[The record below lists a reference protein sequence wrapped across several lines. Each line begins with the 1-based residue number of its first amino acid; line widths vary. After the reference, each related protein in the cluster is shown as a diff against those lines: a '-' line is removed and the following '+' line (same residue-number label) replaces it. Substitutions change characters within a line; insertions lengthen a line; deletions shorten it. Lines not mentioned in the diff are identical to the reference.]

1 MRPLQLDDEEQALLR
16 GDAGRA
22 AQISAEIVVRMA
34 KATGADR
41 LIPIA
46 SAHIDGCLY
55 HGPVSTDFARQL
67 VDAGGAVR
75 VPTTLNVG
83 AIDMIHPE
91 LFRGS
96 AEAAASSRELARL
109 YAALGCRSTWTCA
122 PYQLSDRP
130 AFGEHIAWAESNAI
144 VFANSVLGARTARY
158 GDFIDIA
165 AAIIGRVPYS
175 GLHRDEDRL
184 GQVLFRL
191 DRISHRLA
199 DSDVLFATL
208 GHIIGRHA
216 EGQIPVVEGIDH
228 ASEDQLKA
236 LGAAAASSG
245 SIGMFHVVGVTPE
258 AETLPMAFGG
268 RPPLRVIDVSRE
280 DLLAAAAE
288 LSPSVSEPIGAVS
301 VGTPHFSLDEFRM
314 LRTLIGGR
322 ALSPR
327 IDFYVS
333 TGRDVMHEIDEQG
346 WLKEL
351 QNAGVQ
357 IVTDTC
363 TYITPIIKYRTGVV
377 MTNSAKWAWYAP
389 SNTGLRPVFGSLREC
404 VETAVNGELWRDE
417 SLWRDD

>member
-1 MRPLQLDDEEQALLR
+1 MPPINLTDEEHAMLR

-22 AQISAEIVVRMA
+22 AQIAAEIVVRMA
-34 KATGADR
+34 KVTGADR
-41 LIPIA
+41 LIPVT

-67 VDAGGAVR
+67 VDAGGAVS

-96 AEAAASSRELARL
+96 QETAAASRELARL
-109 YAALGCRSTWTCA
+109 YTALGCRSTWTCA
-122 PYQLSDRP
+122 PYQLAKRP

-165 AAIIGRVPYS
+165 AAITGRVPHS

-184 GQVLFRL
+184 GHTLFRL
-191 DRISHRLA
+191 ERVSPRLA
-199 DSDVLFATL
+199 ESDVLFATL
-208 GHIIGRHA
+208 GHVIGKHA
-216 EGQIPVVEGIDH
+216 AGQIPVVEGIER
-228 ASEDQLKA
+228 ATEDQLKA

-258 AETLPMAFGG
+258 AETLSMAFGG
-268 RPPLRVIDVSRE
+268 RAPARVIDVSRA
-280 DLLAAAAE
+280 DLAAAAAE
-288 LSPSVSEPIGAVS
+288 LSPSVDEPISAVS
-301 VGTPHFSLDEFRM
+301 VGTPHFSLEEFRM
-314 LRTLIGGR
+314 LRALIGGR
-322 ALSPR
+322 TFSPL

-333 TGRDVMHEIDEQG
+333 TGRDMMQQIDAAG
-346 WLKEL
+346 WLDEL
-351 QNAGVQ
+351 QQAGVQ

-363 TYITPIIKYRTGVV
+363 TYITPIIKHRTGVV

-389 SNTGLRPVFGSLREC
+389 GNTGLRPVFGSLREC

-417 SLWRDD
+417 SLWRD

>member
-1 MRPLQLDDEEQALLR
+1 LNDDEQAMLR

-22 AQISAEIVVRMA
+22 TQIAAEIIVRMA
-34 KATGADR
+34 KVTGADR
-41 LIPIA
+41 LIPVT

-55 HGPVSTDFARQL
+55 HGPVSVDFARQL
-67 VDAGGAVR
+67 VDHGGSVR
-75 VPTTLNVG
+75 IPTTLNVG

-96 AEAAASSRELARL
+96 KETAAASRELARL
-109 YAALGCRSTWTCA
+109 YTALGCRSTWTCA
-122 PYQLSDRP
+122 PYQLADRP

-165 AAIIGRVPYS
+165 AAIVGRVPHS

-184 GQVLFRL
+184 GQILFRL
-191 DRISHRLA
+191 DRLPPRLA

-216 EGQIPVVEGIDH
+216 AGRIPVVEGIDH
-228 ASEDQLKA
+228 ATEDQLKA

-258 AETLPMAFGG
+258 AETLAAAFGG
-268 RPPLRVIDVSRE
+268 RAPERVINVTRD
-280 DLLAAAAE
+280 DLTAAVAE
-288 LSPSVSEPIGAVS
+288 LSPSVAEPIGAVS
-301 VGTPHFSLDEFRM
+301 VGTPHFSLEEFRT
-314 LRTLIGGR
+314 LRTLIAGR
-322 ALSPR
+322 TFSPS

-333 TGRDVMHEIDEQG
+333 TGRDTMQQVDSEG
-346 WLKEL
+346 WLTEL
-351 QNAGVQ
+351 RQTGVQ
-357 IVTDTC
+357 VVTDTC
-363 TYITPIIKYRTGVV
+363 TYITPIIKHRTGVV

-389 SNTGLRPVFGSLREC
+389 GNTGLRPVFGSLREC